1 MTIFEILR
9 NGTSSLM
16 LKQAFER
23 AAQAEDE
30 AHSGQPSKE
39 WGRARRIAI
48 LCKVSA

>member
-30 AHSGQPSKE
+30 AHQASPARSGAEPD
-39 WGRARRIAI
+39 G
-48 LCKVSA
+48 